1 MTKKIK
7 EFLSKAKPLGGT
19 EVPFAAIHLIPVD
32 LHKNSDP
39 DYHPL
44 TIVGEDIKG
53 GLWMVPNQDIDVVAL
68 SGSGVSL
75 ADIPTETGCTRLI
88 FIRPIVFNKTRTYA
102 YPDLSQKITNSLAE
116 LFDIDLNDDES
127 DDIDDDMPVGKA

>member
-7 EFLSKAKPLGGT
+7 EFLSKAKPLGKD

-32 LHKNSDP
+32 LKSSSDSEF
-39 DYHPL
+39 YPL
-44 TIVGEDIKG
+44 TIIGEDIKG
-53 GLWMVPNQDIDVVAL
+53 GLWKIQNNNIDVVAL

-88 FIRPIVFNKTRTYA
+88 FVRPIVLNKTRTYA
-102 YPDLSQKITNSLAE
+102 YPDLAKSFTNALAD
-116 LFDIDLNDDES
+116 LLDIDLDD
-127 DDIDDDMPVGKA
+127 DPDTDIDDDTPVGKA

>member
-7 EFLSKAKPLGGT
+7 EFLSKAKPLDGK

-39 DYHPL
+39 NYHPL

-75 ADIPTETGCTRLI
+75 ADIPTETGCTRLV
-88 FIRPIVFNKTRTYA
+88 FIRPIVFSKTRTYV
-102 YPDLSQKITNSLAE
+102 YPDLSQRIINTLE
-116 LFDIDLNDDES
+116 DILDIDL
-127 DDIDDDMPVGKA
+127 DDDDDDADDDLPVGKA